1 MLLRNQSLR
10 AFPIT
15 IHFVRVLQCGGD
27 CPHVSLNSARPALHV
42 PELLETRVEAVDQE
56 QPGGGL
62 LRKVGRVQV
71 QLLRLRV
78 KPLLVQICLEESWS
92 N

>member
-27 CPHVSLNSARPALHV
+27 CPHVPLNSARPALHV

-62 LRKVGRVQV
+62 LGKVGRVQV

-78 KPLLVQICLEESWS
+78 KPLLVQICLEKSWS